1 MSINDRSNTDHKV
14 PVVTYIQHTGGG
26 MLHLIKDETVL
37 INRTKKFSSS
47 FIDTGALDVVF
58 VLKT

>member
-14 PVVTYIQHTGGG
+14 PVVTYIHHTGG